1 MEETPERGFAENH
14 RFLPPRE
21 EGGGQRSPPL
31 PCFSPLRGE
40 GGGGV
45 RRGAVGAEGGGGR
58 RMDAGMINTNFSSP
72 LAAPRSSPPS
82 FSSSP
87 FII

>member
-31 PCFSPLRGE
+31 PCFSPSGAR
-40 GGGGV
+40 GGGV